1 MGCRERKLK
10 DPCIIHVA
18 RIKQILERTVE
29 LDKPRGNGKH
39 VRARKAM
46 DLDGSGVYIRL
57 RHHLPVRNQYR
68 RGEPQV
74 KDMRGCGQVVGRRG
88 SLFWGSHST
97 SFGRVVLLG

>member
-46 DLDGSGVYIRL
+46 DSYGSGARTQGSSTTYLYSANTREVDHRSK
-57 RHHLPVRNQYR
+57 V
-68 RGEPQV
+68 
-74 KDMRGCGQVVGRRG
+74 RGCVVWW
-88 SLFWGSHST
+88 WGEGGAY
-97 SFGRVVLLG
+97 FGVSS